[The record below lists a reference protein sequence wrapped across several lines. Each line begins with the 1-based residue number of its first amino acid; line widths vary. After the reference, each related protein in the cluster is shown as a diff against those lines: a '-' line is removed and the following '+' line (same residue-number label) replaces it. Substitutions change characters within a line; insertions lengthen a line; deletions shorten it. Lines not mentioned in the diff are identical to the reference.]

1 MPDAREHQDLSH
13 DGDFRWEVPE
23 AFNFSA
29 DVVDRWAE
37 DPERLALIAVDAEGR
52 EQRFT
57 YAEVARRAARLA
69 GLLAEL
75 GIGQGD
81 RIVVML
87 PRIPEWQIA
96 MVAATRMGAVPIPCI
111 TMLTASDLAYRVE
124 HAGAKGVITTEAETA
139 KFAGQ
144 GGLVARVCV
153 GDGDAP
159 SGWTSSAEAES
170 CKAHFEPARVLAEDP
185 AILYY
190 TSGSTGPPKGV
201 THAARALW
209 AWSSSAEHWLDLGPD
224 DRIWCT
230 ADTGWSK
237 AGTSILFGPWSRGAS
252 VLFYDG
258 PFDARARFELLERYE
273 VTVFCAANTEFRR
286 LVLEDA
292 SAFDLSRLRS
302 TVSAGESVNPEIIDR
317 WREISGTTVL
327 DGYGQTETLM
337 TVTNRPGWPVKP
349 GSMGRPLPGVEIAV
363 RTAEEKLEREGAG
376 ELLIA
381 LPNPQL
387 MLGYRDDPERTASAQ
402 ITLAGRDWFATGD
415 NVEIDGDGYVFYTG
429 RADDIINSSGYRIG
443 PQEVENALSRHAA
456 VQECAVV
463 GIPDEAR
470 GELVKAWVV
479 LGAGY
484 AGSPELVAELQE
496 HSKQTTAPYKY
507 PRAIAFTDDLP
518 KTVTGKI
525 RRNVLR
531 ERG

>member
-237 AGTSILFGPWSRGAS
+237 AGTSILFGP
-252 VLFYDG
+252 
-258 PFDARARFELLERYE
+258 
-273 VTVFCAANTEFRR
+273 
-286 LVLEDA
+286 
-292 SAFDLSRLRS
+292 
-302 TVSAGESVNPEIIDR
+302 
-317 WREISGTTVL
+317 
-327 DGYGQTETLM
+327 
-337 TVTNRPGWPVKP
+337 
-349 GSMGRPLPGVEIAV
+349 
-363 RTAEEKLEREGAG
+363 
-376 ELLIA
+376 
-381 LPNPQL
+381 
-387 MLGYRDDPERTASAQ
+387 
-402 ITLAGRDWFATGD
+402 
-415 NVEIDGDGYVFYTG
+415 
-429 RADDIINSSGYRIG
+429 
-443 PQEVENALSRHAA
+443 
-456 VQECAVV
+456 
-463 GIPDEAR
+463 
-470 GELVKAWVV
+470 
-479 LGAGY
+479 
-484 AGSPELVAELQE
+484 
-496 HSKQTTAPYKY
+496 
-507 PRAIAFTDDLP
+507 
-518 KTVTGKI
+518 
-525 RRNVLR
+525 
-531 ERG
+531 